1 MPLDAEPM
9 MPMSEDGSDSEESSS
24 DDIAAFLPPELLPK
38 KSTATTRTSSDNKRK
53 SVDNSKLNAN
63 KTISKPNNSRSQ
75 VTTSNVNVNAS
86 RLRIQS
92 PPSNVKP
99 AKKRSKSIVAVSA
112 APLKRQDQVNNDNR
126 KKASTPPHSSIKPA
140 KKRSKSIVVIAED
153 ALPLSLSYN
162 DLNSTIETNL
172 ILDGTPNEKKDK
184 STKTSSLR
192 EKKAGARKST
202 VVMRGKENNK
212 VERIGKTSKSMSM
225 KQSLV
230 RLQSESNLYA
240 PNQGKKKKPV
250 NMGRIGRL
258 AQPRRQSTA
267 HPSVTTSSPV
277 KSVKREANMSR
288 IQRLSQPRRQTLAR
302 PSASSPAKNIKRIT
316 ASGPPSLL
324 KRTAQ
329 SRNVVKSTAELEQEE
344 MDRIKPFRAKK
355 IGGSIQVPS
364 RYKTVSKRPQ
374 PAITHS
380 AQPSAKARPST
391 KSSTVY
397 SRQSGLF
404 KSTSSRKKVETFGES
419 MHNYLNRNLR
429 SSPNNQKPKKTATVK
444 PPSVAFLQRRQTM
457 SHSTVKSSEELEL
470 DECKRQF
477 RAKSYNGISNGR
489 RTNARY
495 THSTLSS
502 EQIELAECEKQFK

>member
-1 MPLDAEPM
+1 MPLDIEPM

-63 KTISKPNNSRSQ
+63 TTVPKPNNSRSQ
-75 VTTSNVNVNAS
+75 VTTSNVVNAS

-140 KKRSKSIVVIAED
+140 KKRSKSTVVIAED
-153 ALPLSLSYN
+153 ALPPSLSYN

-172 ILDGTPNEKKDK
+172 ILDGTPDEKKDK

-192 EKKAGARKST
+192 EMKAGARKST

-230 RLQSESNLYA
+230 RLQSESNLCA

-302 PSASSPAKNIKRIT
+302 PSASCPAKNIKRIT

-397 SRQSGLF
+397 SRQSGLY
-404 KSTSSRKKVETFGES
+404 KSTPSRKKVETFGES

-489 RTNARY
+489 RTNACY